1 MIKNNNNKNRR
12 QHGHTV
18 HNSQREWGVGV
29 YNRPSSS
36 FLLQGVPAG
45 SSNHAYTQL
54 YTVFS
59 GFLVEGRRDSWL
71 SGFTAVGEAG
81 TAVPTL
87 EMSYVSINL
96 LVFSDLHCS
105 QMWNLL
111 QYFGFPLS
119 FFCLGWKKKHKS
131 CCNASKERS
140 CWPWVFVTYA
150 LWQKAWGR

>member
-1 MIKNNNNKNRR
+1 MTIKNRR

-18 HNSQREWGVGV
+18 HDSQRGWGVGV
-29 YNRPSSS
+29 YNWPSSS
-36 FLLQGVPAG
+36 FLLQGVPVG

-71 SGFTAVGEAG
+71 SGFTAVGETG
-81 TAVPTL
+81 TAVPTS

-105 QMWNLL
+105 QRWNRL

-119 FFCLGWKKKHKS
+119 FFCLGWKKKKKAQKLLQ
-131 CCNASKERS
+131 CIEGKVMLALGVC
-140 CWPWVFVTYA
+140 VTYV